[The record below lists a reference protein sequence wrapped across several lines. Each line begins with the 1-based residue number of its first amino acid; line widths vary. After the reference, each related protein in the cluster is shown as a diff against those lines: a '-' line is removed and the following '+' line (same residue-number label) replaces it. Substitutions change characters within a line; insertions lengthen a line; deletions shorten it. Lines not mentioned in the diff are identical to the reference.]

1 MMTQVSSARII
12 PGVWFNSPL
21 GRVLVLLGTLLACNL
36 ALSAQSGPALLAR
49 GIEKFDDRKY
59 ADAIQDLKAARTQLP
74 KLDDYVAYYLASADA
89 ELKDFAQVRKD
100 LAPFANQTS
109 PSPLQGRATVL
120 AAKAATETGSAA
132 EAIALLRE
140 HYEAIPQ
147 PAGDF
152 ALAQAYQAANDLAQA
167 AAYYQRVYYL
177 YPLTEFSAQA
187 SRASEELRAAMG
199 VAYPPPMPGQMLER
213 GSRLLAAR
221 EYAKARTE
229 FSALVQVLG
238 GAEREIASVRVGAAD
253 YLQMKTAQ
261 AYSYLRALE
270 VTSPEADAERLYYIA
285 ECARRLND
293 DAAMLSAIQKMARE
307 YPTSSWR
314 LKALLSAG
322 NRFLLANQPESYE
335 PVYRACYEYFPTA
348 PEAPYC
354 HWKVTWQAY
363 LRRRSDADPLLRE
376 QVVRYPATP
385 SVSAALYFLG
395 RLAEAAKDFH
405 SARVYYDRIGEK
417 YPGYYYG
424 ILSSDRLAQPAVARA
439 APDESALAFLKTI
452 DFPQR
457 TAPASYLPEAATSR
471 RIERFRLLN
480 EAGLSKLADA
490 EIRFG
495 AKTDGQPHVLAME
508 MARAAEAPHQ
518 GLRNMKSLAP
528 DYLTLSHDAAPEKFW
543 ELLFPLP
550 FRGDLVRNSTASNLD
565 PDIVAGLIRQ
575 ESEFNPNVISR
586 KNAYGLTQIVPATG
600 RQLARKA
607 GIKPFQT
614 KMLFQ
619 PSTNLRLGTTYL
631 RSLFDQFGGKWEQT
645 LASYNAGMSRVHEW
659 STWANYQEPAEFVET
674 IPFTET
680 RDYVQS
686 VLRNA
691 AAYRRI
697 YGARLLA
704 AETGPPVKIEKVAA
718 VRTAPAKR
726 PVRKSKRALRRG

>member
-12 PGVWFNSPL
+12 PGVWFNSPF
-21 GRVLVLLGTLLACNL
+21 GRVLVLLGMLLVSNL
-36 ALSAQSGPALLAR
+36 ALPAQSGTARLAQ
-49 GIEKFDDRKY
+49 GIEKFDARKY
-59 ADAIQDLKAARTQLP
+59 PEAIQDLKAAQPQLT
-74 KLDDYVAYYLASADA
+74 KLADYVAYYLASANA

-100 LAPFANQTS
+100 LTPFRNQTA
-109 PSPLQGRATVL
+109 PSPLEGRATVL

-140 HYEAIPQ
+140 HYEEIPQ

-152 ALAQAYQAANDLAQA
+152 ELAEAYRESDDLAQA

-177 YPLTEFSAQA
+177 YPLTEFAVLA
-187 SRASEELRAAMG
+187 SRASEELRASMG

-213 GSRLLAAR
+213 GSRLLSAR
-221 EYAKARTE
+221 EYVKARGE
-229 FSALVQVLG
+229 FSALVSILG
-238 GAEREIASVRVGAAD
+238 GAEREIASVRIGAAD
-253 YLQMKTAQ
+253 YLQRKTEQ

-285 ECARRLND
+285 ECARRLNED
-293 DAAMLSAIQKMARE
+293 GAMLSAIEKMARQ
-307 YPTSSWR
+307 YPSSPWR

-335 PVYRACYEYFPTA
+335 PLYRACYEYFPA
-348 PEAPYC
+348 AVEAPYC

-363 LRRRSDADPLLRE
+363 LRRRDDAGPLLRE
-376 QVVRYPATP
+376 QVVRYPATA
-385 SVSAALYFLG
+385 SVSGALYFLG
-395 RLAEAAKDFH
+395 RLAEAAKDFR
-405 SARVYYDRIGEK
+405 SARVYYDRNAEK

-424 ILSSDRLAQPAVARA
+424 ILSSERLAQPAIARA
-439 APDESALAFLKTI
+439 LPDESALAFLRTI
-452 DFPQR
+452 SFPER
-457 TAPASYLPEAATSR
+457 TAPSSYVPAAAASR

-480 EAGLSKLADA
+480 EAGLSKLAEA
-490 EIRFG
+490 ELRFG
-495 AKTDGQPHVLAME
+495 AKIDGQPHVLAME
-508 MARAAEAPHQ
+508 LARAAEAPHQ

-528 DYLTLSHDAAPEKFW
+528 DYLALPHAAAPGTFW

-550 FRGDLVRNSTASNLD
+550 FRSELVRLSSASNLD

-575 ESEFNPNVISR
+575 ESEFNPTVISR
-586 KNAYGLTQIVPATG
+586 ANAYGLTQIVPSTG

-607 GIKPFQT
+607 GIKPFRT
-614 KMLFQ
+614 SMLFQ

-631 RSLFDQFGGKWEQT
+631 RSLYDQYGGKWEET
-645 LASYNAGMSRVHEW
+645 LAAYNAGMSRVKEW
-659 STWANYQEPAEFVET
+659 STWGDFREPAEFVET

-697 YGARLLA
+697 YGAKLSA
-704 AETGPPVKIEKVAA
+704 VEIAPVVKIQKVAVVKTAPVK
-718 VRTAPAKR
+718 RPA
-726 PVRKSKRALRRG
+726 RKSKRTLRRS